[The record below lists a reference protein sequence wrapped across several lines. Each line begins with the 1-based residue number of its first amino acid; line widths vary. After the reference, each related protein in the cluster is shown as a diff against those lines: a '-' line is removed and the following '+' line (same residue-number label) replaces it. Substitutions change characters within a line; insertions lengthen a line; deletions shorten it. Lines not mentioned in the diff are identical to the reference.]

1 MIYSPRHS
9 RNFTEK
15 TSCRLKVPLTEELT
29 TPEDKLSVNYHNLRL
44 NQLIAA
50 HLNRANLSRTI
61 LIIMGL
67 ILVLITRNINAQEF
81 DLRGQ
86 ASGWGVTNP
95 DKATQIGLR
104 YIPDLMIGTS
114 FGDYMID
121 TEISFNMY
129 GSIQIQHNQDSTLT
143 YSDFNPYRIWLRFS
157 ASQYEVRAGLQKI
170 NFGSAMLLRPLMW
183 FDSIDPR
190 DPLQLTDGVYG
201 VLGRYYFLNNAN
213 IGLWVLH
220 GNDRNRG
227 WELFISDK
235 DKPEFGGRV
244 QIPLYTGEI
253 ALTYHHRNIDVN
265 KSPLRQIFTG
275 QSSVPEDRIG
285 LDGKWDI
292 EVGIWFE
299 GVFIQRDLAY
309 AAFNYQRQTNIGI
322 DYTFDLGNGLYAITE
337 YFTLHL
343 SDQAFASGEGVSMSA
358 LSLNYPVGLIDDFN
372 VMVYYEWDNEGW
384 YRFLRWQRTYDNWS
398 FYLMGFWNPDQ
409 YQLFQSG
416 IENNL
421 YAGKGIQLL
430 VVFNH

>member
-1 MIYSPRHS
+1 MI
-9 RNFTEK
+9 
-15 TSCRLKVPLTEELT
+15 
-29 TPEDKLSVNYHNLRL
+29 PEDKLSVNCHNLKI
-44 NQLIAA
+44 NQFMVTDPNSFKS
-50 HLNRANLSRTI
+50 NRMM
-61 LIIMGL
+61 LIIMSL
-67 ILVLITRNINAQEF
+67 ILILMLRNTNAQEF
-81 DLRGQ
+81 NLRGQ
-86 ASGWGVTNP
+86 ASGWAITNP

-104 YIPDLMIGTS
+104 YIPDLMVGTY

-129 GSIQIQHNQDSTLT
+129 GIAQFQHNQDSTFT
-143 YSDFNPYRIWLRFS
+143 YTDFSPYRIWLRFS

-213 IGLWVLH
+213 IWLWVLY

-227 WELFISDK
+227 WEIFFSDK

-244 QIPLYTGEI
+244 QIPIYTGEM
-253 ALTYHHRNIDVN
+253 ALTYHYRNIDLT
-265 KSPLRQIFTG
+265 KSPLGKMFTG
-275 QSSVPEDRIG
+275 QSSVPENRFG
-285 LDGKWDI
+285 LDGKFDL

-299 GVFIQRDLAY
+299 GVFIYRDLAY
-309 AAFNYQRQTNIGI
+309 AALNYQRQTNIGM
-322 DYTFDLGNGLYAITE
+322 DYTFDLGNGLNAIAE
-337 YFTLHL
+337 HFTLHL
-343 SDQAFASGEGVSMSA
+343 SDQAFGTGEGVSMTA
-358 LSLNYPVGLIDDFN
+358 LSINYPVSLIDDLN
-372 VMVYYEWDNEGW
+372 VMAYYEWDNRGW
-384 YRFLRWQRTYDNWS
+384 YRFLRWQKTYDNWS

-409 YQLFQSG
+409 YQLFQRVTQ
-416 IENNL
+416 NNL